1 MNTLNQFNKNGKIIL
16 YSFMRKFTQI
26 NSNIGLRGKGPNSSF
41 FPFKFSAQGPS
52 PRRNGRVDYL
62 LATSLISNMF
72 PCTTHTSRSIS
83 LQRSHLFFLSLSL
96 SAIHP
101 HTPTKISQIL
111 SRSLKNSPSSPL
123 KNLEFQEA
131 FKRKFPQNS
140 SSKVRL
146 CLDL

>member
-1 MNTLNQFNKNGKIIL
+1 MI
-16 YSFMRKFTQI
+16 KFTQI

-101 HTPTKISQIL
+101 HTLTKISHTL
-111 SRSLKNSPSSPL
+111 SRTSPPL
-123 KNLEFQEA
+123 STQKSRVLGSIQEEISI
-131 FKRKFPQNS
+131 NS